1 MGQAVAKIT
10 NSDIASS
17 GAQIVQLNPN
27 DGRARQMPRVEDA
40 VATVDPQLPAI
51 LEMVSRAATVS
62 GQRRDRA
69 DHMEERATAAEER
82 VAVLTRQ
89 FAELEDRLRVAHE
102 EADRERTRAE
112 DLGRR
117 SSELIKKTQAML
129 TDANDRR
136 EVAEWRARQAEESF
150 ATLKSAVEKGFAD
163 SV

>member
-10 NSDIASS
+10 SSDIVST

-27 DGRARQMPRVEDA
+27 DGRAKHMPRVEDV
-40 VATVDPQLPAI
+40 VAAVDPQLPAI

-69 DHMEERATAAEER
+69 DQMEDRAVAAEER
-82 VAVLTRQ
+82 IAALTRQ
-89 FAELEDRLRVAHE
+89 FAELEERLRVAHE

-150 ATLKSAVEKGFAD
+150 AALKSAVEKGFAD